1 MMMLET
7 TATAVQIGTNKNL
20 SGYRAALFAC
30 FLCVG
35 VLTQLRLVTRGQI
48 DGLTDRR
55 THDDSI
61 HHRAIIAH
69 AVRSN
74 KKWSKSKNYCTWRP
88 TPRFLVCEGSRRR
101 NLLCSV
107 GRICEA
113 GGF

>member
-1 MMMLET
+1 MLET

-35 VLTQLRLVTRGQI
+35 VLTQLRLVTRRQI

-74 KKWSKSKNYCTWRP
+74 KKWSKSKKLLYVATHSA
-88 TPRFLVCEGSRRR
+88 FFFGLRRQSWAKPA
-101 NLLCSV
+101 LC
-107 GRICEA
+107 GRKDL
-113 GGF
+113 

>member
-48 DGLTDRR
+48 DGLTDRQTDTR
-55 THDDSI
+55 RQHTPPGDHSP
-61 HHRAIIAH
+61 RG
-69 AVRSN
+69 
-74 KKWSKSKNYCTWRP
+74 KK
-88 TPRFLVCEGSRRR
+88 
-101 NLLCSV
+101 
-107 GRICEA
+107 
-113 GGF
+113 